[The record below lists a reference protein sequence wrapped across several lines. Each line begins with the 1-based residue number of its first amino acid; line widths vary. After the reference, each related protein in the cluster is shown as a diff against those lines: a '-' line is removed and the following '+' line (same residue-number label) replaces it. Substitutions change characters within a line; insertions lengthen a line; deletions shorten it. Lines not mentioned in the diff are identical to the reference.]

1 MTIYRNGQTLKVTKG
16 AFTALFEPLGWVTEA
31 PAEVITSKPNNM
43 MAPKPSKTK
52 GNKENKSILPESDL
66 FKALKSQE
74 EQESSPEPEE
84 FETPISEMTL
94 EELIDYADSN
104 GIDIDGL
111 TKKRDIRRAIE
122 AAIR

>member
-1 MTIYRNGQTLKVTKG
+1 MIIYKNGQTLEVTKG

-31 PAEVITSKPNNM
+31 PA
-43 MAPKPSKTK
+43 KTK
-52 GNKENKSILPESDL
+52 SNKTTKMSPQPEKSGNSILPESDL

-74 EQESSPEPEE
+74 EQEKPVEDFSEE
-84 FETPISEMTL
+84 EEVEIPISEMTL
-94 EELIDYADSN
+94 EELIDFADSK

-122 AAIR
+122 AAIK